1 MHAPTQL
8 GLDGLEGPSHPLRD
22 RFPAQTEAPIALRP
36 AVVREAE
43 EVERLRTPLPALRTV
58 RSREPAEFQQARL
71 LRVHFQPVRCEPLP
85 DRLHESL
92 RIAAVLKPQDEIIGV
107 PHEIRLA
114 PDLPRPPFPREPAV
128 QYVVQVHVRQQR
140 RYHRPLRR
148 PPHHV
153 DL

>member
-1 MHAPTQL
+1 M
-8 GLDGLEGPSHPLRD
+8 
-22 RFPAQTEAPIALRP
+22 
-36 AVVREAE
+36 REPE
-43 EVERLRTPLPALRTV
+43 KVERLRSSFPALRTV
-58 RSREPAEFQQARL
+58 RRCEPPELQQARL
-71 LRVHFQPVRCEPLP
+71 LRVHFQSERSEPLP

-114 PDLPRPPFPREPAV
+114 PDLPRPPFPREPTV
-128 QYVVQVHVRQQR
+128 QHVVQVHVRQQR